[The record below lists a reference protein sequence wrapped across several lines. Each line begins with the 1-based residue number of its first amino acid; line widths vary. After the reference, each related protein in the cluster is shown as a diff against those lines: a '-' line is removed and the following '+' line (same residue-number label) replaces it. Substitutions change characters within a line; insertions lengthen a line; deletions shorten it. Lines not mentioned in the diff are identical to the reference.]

1 MTNQESVLNP
11 YDVLEVS
18 QAASANEI
26 AQAFAKAMK
35 QRKYPIGAIATAR
48 KQLMN
53 PKDRLVADYLRPV
66 LPTIQRLKRSDFS
79 ALESAK
85 PRLELLPYFDG
96 LERVIAQ
103 SIETSE
109 LGKRLGTLLFS
120 VSPMTSA
127 SVTVSSKLSMEALR
141 STVAKQVAEQVQI
154 ARQAIPALT
163 PTSKPPAQALL
174 QTEADSRIVGGAIGV
189 AVALAVAGIAI
200 LWGGTRQP
208 EIRRVSSNSVPT
220 LQDPIPL
227 KQTEATDYSTETPG
241 LSSYPTP
248 SVSVT
253 PSLLP
258 SASTP
263 SPIAV
268 PSTSPSPISSSSSS
282 AASVSK
288 NTSVKP
294 TSLSRSASIE
304 NEPVSSRTPEDSCG
318 DRDPGGINIWY
329 PVYISYSER
338 NLEQSR
344 KHYCRDAIK
353 NYRESNQKF
362 SVQIASFL
370 SSSEAQKFASFM
382 QTEIG
387 SGEVGEGTTYRF
399 TPNEATASHTRD
411 FSFPMASCGDRSS
424 GAAHTW
430 YPVIIYTATENLSL
444 IRTNYCGDAFRGGMS
459 NNSSSSIQVA
469 SFFKKS
475 DAENFSKTLRRRF
488 TRVEVGDP
496 YQF

>member
-120 VSPMTSA
+120 VSPVTSA
-127 SVTVSSKLSMEALR
+127 SVTASSKLLMLPLRSTVAMEALR

-174 QTEADSRIVGGAIGV
+174 QTETDSRIVGGAIGAAVALAVAGIVGVGGAIGV
-189 AVALAVAGIAI
+189 AVALAVAGAI
-200 LWGGTRQP
+200 LW
-208 EIRRVSSNSVPT
+208 
-220 LQDPIPL
+220 
-227 KQTEATDYSTETPG
+227 
-241 LSSYPTP
+241 
-248 SVSVT
+248 
-253 PSLLP
+253 
-258 SASTP
+258 
-263 SPIAV
+263 
-268 PSTSPSPISSSSSS
+268 
-282 AASVSK
+282 
-288 NTSVKP
+288 
-294 TSLSRSASIE
+294 
-304 NEPVSSRTPEDSCG
+304 
-318 DRDPGGINIWY
+318 
-329 PVYISYSER
+329 
-338 NLEQSR
+338 
-344 KHYCRDAIK
+344 
-353 NYRESNQKF
+353 
-362 SVQIASFL
+362 
-370 SSSEAQKFASFM
+370 
-382 QTEIG
+382 
-387 SGEVGEGTTYRF
+387 
-399 TPNEATASHTRD
+399 
-411 FSFPMASCGDRSS
+411 
-424 GAAHTW
+424 
-430 YPVIIYTATENLSL
+430 
-444 IRTNYCGDAFRGGMS
+444 
-459 NNSSSSIQVA
+459 
-469 SFFKKS
+469 
-475 DAENFSKTLRRRF
+475 
-488 TRVEVGDP
+488 
-496 YQF
+496 